1 MNFKELTEN
10 NNKAQIKIKE
20 FESKWFIY
28 KNSKDSIWET
38 FHLKGWNE
46 SLITKNYANAKQAF
60 SDCAKADIYYFDL
73 FKNNV
78 STDLFSFGRI
88 HALVTALSDNQDA
101 IKNYSKIDYEIPFR
115 GKKKVKFSELVLKG
129 EGHIYCDIIIKAM
142 NKDLEGVSKDI
153 EIIKNK
159 CLPKKKNQWMETDLR
174 FFESII
180 NKDKD
185 SAFEIINI
193 LATKDHKKRNKDSWI
208 YKDLISQPALG
219 FAKILWI
226 NEIEL
231 EFNNKF
237 LINELLPVKPNNDYK
252 DNIGLLINNMTLKSE
267 DETHNGRK
275 LSVEEYNKRY

>member
-1 MNFKELTEN
+1 MNFEELIEN
-10 NNKAQIKIKE
+10 NNNAQIKIKE

-38 FHLKGWNE
+38 FHLIGWNE
-46 SLITKNYANAKQAF
+46 SLINENYSNAKQAF

-73 FKNNV
+73 FRNNV
-78 STDLFSFGRI
+78 GTDLFSFGRT
-88 HALVTALSDNQDA
+88 HALVTALSDNQEA
-101 IKNYSKIDYEIPFR
+101 IKDYSKIDYEIPFR
-115 GKKKVKFSELVLKG
+115 GKKKMKFSELASKG

-142 NKDLEGVSKDI
+142 NKDLDGVSKDI

-159 CLPKKKNQWMETDLR
+159 CLPKKKNQWMELDLQ
-174 FFESII
+174 FFQSII

-185 SAFEIINI
+185 SAFKIINI
-193 LATKDHKKRNKDSWI
+193 LATKEHKKRNKDSWI

-226 NEIEL
+226 NGIEL

-237 LINELLPVKPNNDYK
+237 LINELLPIKPNGNYK
-252 DNIGLLINNMTLKSE
+252 DNIELLINKMTLQSE
-267 DETHNGRK
+267 SETHNGRK
-275 LSVEEYNKRY
+275 LSLEEYNRRY

>member
-1 MNFKELTEN
+1 MNFEELIES

-38 FHLKGWNE
+38 FHLKGWQE
-46 SLITKNYANAKQAF
+46 SLIAKNYSNAKQAF

-78 STDLFSFGRI
+78 STDLFSFGRT
-88 HALVTALSDNQDA
+88 HALVTALSDNQDV
-101 IKNYSKIDYEIPFR
+101 IKDYAKIDYEIPHR
-115 GKKKVKFSELVLKG
+115 GKNKIKFSELVSKG

-142 NKDLEGVSKDI
+142 NKDLDGVSKDI

-159 CLPKKKNQWMETDLR
+159 CLTKKKNLWMELDLQ

-193 LATKDHKKRNKDSWI
+193 LATKEHKKRNKHSWI

-237 LINELLPVKPNNDYK
+237 LINDLLPIKPNNNYNDS
-252 DNIGLLINNMTLKSE
+252 IGLLINNMTLQSE
-267 DETHNGRK
+267 NENYNGRK
-275 LSVEEYNKRY
+275 LSVEEYEKRY